1 MLDGTASRILA
12 DTRAASIYYPDAKS
26 RHLVYQMFDV
36 DSAKRDMY
44 LSDLGTLRRLVSPD
58 RLSIHLV
65 KCSIRRTLL
74 QECLERRWDKGE
86 RFLHEHVLC
95 GLKNGDLMD
104 VELKKIYTV
113 K

>member
-1 MLDGTASRILA
+1 
-12 DTRAASIYYPDAKS
+12 
-26 RHLVYQMFDV
+26 MFDV

-44 LSDLGTLRRLVSPD
+44 LSDLGTLRGLVSPD
-58 RLSIHLV
+58 RMSIHLV

-86 RFLHEHVLC
+86 RFLHEPVLC

-104 VELKKIYTV
+104 VKLKKIYTV